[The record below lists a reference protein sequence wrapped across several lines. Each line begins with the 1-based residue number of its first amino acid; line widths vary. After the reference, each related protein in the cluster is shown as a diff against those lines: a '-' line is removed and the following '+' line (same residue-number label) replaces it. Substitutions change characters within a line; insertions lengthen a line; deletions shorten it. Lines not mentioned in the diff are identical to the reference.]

1 MAYTPEIEFYK
12 KRQFGDK
19 INATFTF
26 LRENAWFYIKQQL
39 IVAGPILLIVNILMN
54 RLSLDFVNFAEEE
67 VTADMVISFL
77 QVYGLALIANLIT
90 ATLVPIITF
99 NYMKAYQQYPPTMIT
114 TQMVTKNLGTKFFM
128 LFGFN
133 LIAFFLI
140 LIGFFI
146 FLIPGIY
153 LAIVMAL
160 GSSIIVFEDNNP
172 IDAIGRAF
180 TLIKGKWWS
189 TFGLLL
195 VMTII
200 GYVISA
206 LFGLPRTLVFGLKAF
221 TTAMEDGELSTIA
234 DMSLGEEIL
243 SIVFSVLETFGS
255 ILLYSLT
262 YMTMAFQY
270 FNLVE
275 RRESRGL
282 MSKIEGMDVEE
293 DDDEDTF

>member
-1 MAYTPEIEFYK
+1 MAYTPEMEFYK

-54 RLSLDFVNFAEEE
+54 RLSVDFFGFAEGEF
-67 VTADMVISFL
+67 TADMLISFF

-99 NYMKAYQQYPPTMIT
+99 NYMKAYQQYPPAMIN

-195 VMTII
+195 VMTLI

-206 LFGLPRTLVFGLKAF
+206 LFGLPRTIVFGLKAF
-221 TTAMEDGELSTIA
+221 TTAAEGGELSTLA

-282 MSKIEGMDVEE
+282 MTKIEGMDVEQ
-293 DDDEDTF
+293 DDDDDTF